1 MILDEKLRKLAKSS
15 YWQNL
20 YSASKDNS
28 GIHLF
33 ENINNFS
40 TLQLRFIYWLSIYA
54 KLYEELDIFACE
66 LLTEKV
72 IDDFDRTD
80 AYLIYKYKH
89 IQHEW
94 KQYRIKEKS
103 TKRKTKKHLKGIE
116 IPIEVNLRSE

>member
-1 MILDEKLRKLAKSS
+1 MILDKKLRKLAKSL

-20 YSASKDNS
+20 YSISKNNS

-33 ENINNFS
+33 ENVNNFS

-54 KLYEELDIFACE
+54 KLYEELDTFANE
-66 LLTEKV
+66 LLTEQV

-80 AYLIYKYKH
+80 AYLIYKHKH

-94 KQYRIKEKS
+94 KQYRIKEKNI
-103 TKRKTKKHLKGIE
+103 KRKTKKQLKGTV
-116 IPIEVNLRSE
+116 IPIDVSLRSE